1 MQWEAG
7 GVMYAFV
14 YRGTNNKVLL
24 GCTGNCN
31 QHPKVNYNG
40 KAYFKRNACVCVC
53 VHTELNHFGDTTE
66 FNTAL

>member
-1 MQWEAG
+1 
-7 GVMYAFV
+7 MYAFV

-24 GCTGNCN
+24 ECTGNCN

-53 VHTELNHFGDTTE
+53 VYIQS
-66 FNTAL
+66 